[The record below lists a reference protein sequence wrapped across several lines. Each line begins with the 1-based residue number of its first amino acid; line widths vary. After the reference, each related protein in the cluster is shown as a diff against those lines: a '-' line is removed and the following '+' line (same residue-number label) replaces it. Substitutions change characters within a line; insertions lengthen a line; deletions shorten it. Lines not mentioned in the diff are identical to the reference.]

1 MTHASPTNP
10 GDTRSFRPVVW
21 LALITLAGWIAFA
34 LWPSLLLALG
44 IHDYGT
50 NYLDSYALLAAVDA
64 VRAGADPHGT
74 NPLDPL
80 MRNHVY
86 SDWWLGMRWLG
97 LTRAHNFA
105 VGTAWVGAFA
115 LTAWLTARP
124 RRLGEVIWLAAL
136 FLSPPVVLSVKRA
149 NNDLV
154 IFVLLAGCALA
165 ATAAARWRQITAVAC
180 LALATGLKYFP
191 ATAALAFLWVR
202 PVRRMPAVLL
212 AALVAVV
219 LALSSVWTQIDRS
232 RFVVPS
238 TVHTM
243 GAPLWWRELGWKDSA
258 SALPSLLLILAAASG
273 LALSRTTVG
282 LTAQGEPRERLRAA
296 LGAILVLTCFL
307 AGVNYAYRWIFILWP
322 ALWLW
327 RQAAAVALPV
337 RQSWSARAACALI
350 LLCVWLDG
358 VFCLVVNEIIPAMSE
373 QRLDQVQSTWRLWTQ
388 PLHFLLMMLLAGWL
402 LEAGLATVREW
413 WGERHAS

>member
-1 MTHASPTNP
+1 MKPIFPATSSASTPLW
-10 GDTRSFRPVVW
+10 PVGLLAGLTLSGW
-21 LALITLAGWIAFA
+21 LAGA
-34 LWPSLLLALG
+34 LWPGLLLALG

-50 NYLDSYALLAAVDA
+50 SYLDSYALLAALDA
-64 VRAGADPHGT
+64 VRAGADPHAA

-86 SDWWLGMRWLG
+86 SDWWLALRWLG

-105 VGTAWVGAFA
+105 LGTAWVGAFA
-115 LTAWLTARP
+115 LVAWMTARP
-124 RRLGEVIWLAAL
+124 RHWREAVWLATL
-136 FLSPPVVLSVKRA
+136 LVSPPVALSVKRS

-165 ATAAARWRQITAVAC
+165 ATATARWRQITAVAC

-191 ATAALAFLWVR
+191 APAALAFLWVR

-219 LALSSVWTQIDRS
+219 LALASVWTEIDRS
-232 RFVVPS
+232 RFMVPS

-258 SALPSLLLILAAASG
+258 SALPGLLLIIAAASVLVLG
-273 LALSRTTVG
+273 RITVG
-282 LTAQGEPRERLRAA
+282 LTVQGEPRERLRAA
-296 LGAILVLTCFL
+296 LGAITVLTCFA

-327 RQAAAVALPV
+327 RQAADALLPG
-337 RQSWSARAACALI
+337 RQRWTARAGCALI

-358 VFCLVVNEIIPAMSE
+358 VFCLVVNKFIPAMSE
-373 QRLDQVQSTWRLWTQ
+373 QRLDQLQSTWRLWTQ
-388 PLHFLLMMLLAGWL
+388 PLHWLLMMLLAGWL
-402 LEAGLATVREW
+402 LEAALATVREW
-413 WGERHAS
+413 WSERHAS